1 MSIEIAV
8 NGWRELDA
16 AIAKVNSRKLRPI
29 SRSAVAVAAKHIGRA
44 VKAAA
49 PRKSGLTRRSVY
61 YRLWKRKGDMV
72 AYGVQIGK
80 QGWYKDFSFYAAF
93 VEFGWRWGK
102 RPGKGRVDN
111 RKQIAGRFWA
121 RRAAESAKAEALR
134 VGVADMRIGLVLLLQ

>member
-1 MSIEIAV
+1 MEITV
-8 NGWRELDA
+8 RGMRELDA
-16 AIAKVNSRKLRPI
+16 AIRKATSKQLQAVA
-29 SRSAVAVAAKHIGRA
+29 RSAVAAAGKHIGRS

-49 PRKSGLTRRSVY
+49 PRKTGLTRRKVY
-61 YRLWKRKGDMV
+61 VRSWKRKGDYV

-80 QGWYKDFSFYAAF
+80 QGWYKDVSFYAAF
-93 VEFGWRWGK
+93 VEFGWKTGK
-102 RPGKGRVDN
+102 RGSKN